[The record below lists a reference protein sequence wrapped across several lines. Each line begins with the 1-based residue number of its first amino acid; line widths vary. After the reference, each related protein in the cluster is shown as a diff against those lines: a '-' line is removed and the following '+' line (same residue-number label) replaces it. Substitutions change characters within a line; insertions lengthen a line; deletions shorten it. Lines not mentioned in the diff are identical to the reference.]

1 MALLRLGATAAA
13 IAATVAGCGSS
24 AKATPQA
31 LQLERADLTAVCR
44 TLSTATPAT
53 VSEVA
58 ATKVAWPLIASGI
71 PTNTS
76 TSLHRAIQLA
86 VKRANVLRV
95 PASFE
100 ERQAAVL
107 TGAGSSLAGTFR
119 TFVLLATRGWRLLGA
134 AVEQIEH
141 GSPTAARFA
150 RANVALY
157 IESVYDAHFSLAQI
171 GKKLLVDYKN
181 QGGPAA
187 FGSSLTQAEVNRLA
201 ASYSEAQDRLYPHTA
216 VKLGS

>member
-1 MALLRLGATAAA
+1 M
-13 IAATVAGCGSS
+13 
-24 AKATPQA
+24 
-31 LQLERADLTAVCR
+31 
-44 TLSTATPAT
+44 PAT

-58 ATKVAWPLIASGI
+58 ATKVAWPLIANGI
-71 PTNTS
+71 PTDTG

-86 VKRANVLRV
+86 VKRANALRV
-95 PASFE
+95 PSLFE
-100 ERQAAVL
+100 ERQAAGL

-119 TFVLLATRGWRLLGA
+119 TFVLLATRGWRAIGA

-141 GSPTAARFA
+141 GSPAAVRFA

-181 QGGPAA
+181 QGGPTA
-187 FGSSLTQAEVNRLA
+187 FGNSLTQAEVNNLA
-201 ASYSEAQDRLYPHTA
+201 ATYSEAQDRLYPHTG